1 MCIPK
6 SDEQILA
13 TKLKEYEALRSEI
26 LKRIDM
32 RQNIIYI
39 TLVVAGAF
47 LSGGLLQ
54 MDKDK
59 VAFAGPS
66 VSFIYPPIAACLA
79 LAWVQVDYRIRDLS
93 HYVRVYLEKY
103 TPGLWWE
110 TYLAV
115 IRKKCKKFERNSWR
129 NLVLAHGGVFLLTQ
143 IMALI
148 IGFATFKCDLLYF
161 SLLGFDIIML
171 IFVIW
176 IFKNLLSTNVYPD
189 IEYPG
194 SDRTGWKET
203 PDESQLLPPERE

>member
-1 MCIPK
+1 MSK

-13 TKLKEYEALRSEI
+13 SKLKEYEALRSEI
-26 LKRIDM
+26 LMRIEM
-32 RQNIIYI
+32 RQKIISI

-54 MDKDK
+54 MDK
-59 VAFAGPS
+59 VAFTGPS

-93 HYVRVYLEKY
+93 HYVREYIEKY

-115 IRKKCKKFERNSWR
+115 IRKKCKEFERNSWR

-148 IGFATFKCDLLYF
+148 IGYATFKWEFLYI

-171 IFVIW
+171 IFVVW
-176 IFKNLLSTNVYPD
+176 IFNNLLRTNVYPD
-189 IEYPG
+189 IKYPG

-203 PDESQLLPPERE
+203 PDET